1 MRKRKG
7 SIGAGIGKKGGEK
20 EERRRRGDRRSRGR
34 KRKGGGTFI
43 LMNVFINRLRIRSLS
58 WLSSLTLNTFQS
70 YT

>member
-20 EERRRRGDRRSRGR
+20 ERKRRGDRRSRGR
-34 KRKGGGTFI
+34 NRKGGGTFI
-43 LMNVFINRLRIRSLS
+43 LMNLFKNRLRIRSLS
-58 WLSSLTLNTFQS
+58 CLSSLTLNTFQS